1 MMMKKQM
8 TVCMAGLL
16 AWASTASAKTLE
28 DFEPGSSYSG
38 PGTIQVDPDDAAN
51 KVLLLA
57 GGEVATFIP
66 SAFRGTVTMKIYDF
80 GEIPTFNG
88 PRWGIAGSGESVAV
102 TIIQKP
108 SLPAS
113 AGYGM
118 GQEITRDGDWWS
130 PAYFGGPRQVVALDD
145 PEIGGFEGNG
155 KWSTWTFYVNADGSV
170 SITSFGHGKL
180 YGKVDAMDAIWVSG
194 GKAGNVTRGVL
205 IDDIMFIPAV
215 D

>member
-1 MMMKKQM
+1 MEKHM

-16 AWASTASAKTLE
+16 AWTLTVSAKPLE
-28 DFEPGSSYSG
+28 DFESGTSYSG
-38 PGTIQVDPDDAAN
+38 AGTIQVDPDDAAN

-66 SAFRGTVTMKIYDF
+66 SAFKGTVTMKVYDF

-88 PRWGIAGSGESVAV
+88 PRWGIADADESVAV
-102 TIIQKP
+102 TIIQKT

-130 PAYFGGPRQVVALDD
+130 PAYFGGPRQVDILDD
-145 PEIGGFEGNG
+145 PATEGFEGNG
-155 KWSTWTFYVNADGSV
+155 RWTTWTFVVNPNGDV
-170 SITSFGHGKL
+170 SFSAFGHGKL
-180 YGKVDAMDAIWVSG
+180 YGTVDAMDTIWVSG
-194 GKAGNVTRGVL
+194 GKAGNVTHGVL
-205 IDDIMFIPAV
+205 IDDITFSLAA